1 MRGARQWECA
11 FHKWIELR
19 RGFRL
24 NPRIMKQ
31 TEKQRREIRLDC
43 AFKASNE
50 GLWEWEIGSP
60 KVFYSPR
67 VLNFFDYTEKT
78 APNIFTDPAS
88 AVHEDDLEE
97 FQQKLEKILA
107 DPDQELFAVDARIR
121 KRDGEWCWMRIRGVP
136 VRDESGKI
144 TSLAGSIIDITRRK
158 KAEEKW
164 QEDRHLL
171 RLLIENVPVNIYFKD
186 KNSHFILAN
195 TATAEKLGAGTVD
208 ELLGKSDYDFF
219 DTVHADKSR
228 DDEVK
233 IMETGKKQL
242 ESLNRE
248 IWRDKDDTWVLTTKL
263 PWKDRKGRIKG
274 TFGVTNDVTELVR
287 MQQQIEKTH
296 RALEEELQLARE
308 IQQALIP
315 SKLPPF
321 PKNPAPDTPQLHF
334 AQRYLPGS
342 GLAGD
347 FFEITPLSDTAVTIF
362 ICDVMGHGVRSALVV
377 SMLRGLMG
385 KGREVG
391 DKPAALLESLN
402 RGLAQ
407 LLAQVD
413 SMIFA
418 TAFYGV
424 IDLEAREFRYACA
437 GHPAPIARF
446 KDSAGLLPIA
456 RKIRG
461 PALGLRPDSTYKDST
476 QSVDNLESLLL
487 YTDGLT
493 EAENQAD
500 EQFGDERLIQSI
512 RKAHG
517 TTPEQLLDQV
527 MADVRGF
534 TGGNRFDDDV
544 CLVAIQ
550 CQCSE

>member
-1 MRGARQWECA
+1 
-11 FHKWIELR
+11 
-19 RGFRL
+19 
-24 NPRIMKQ
+24 MKR
-31 TEKQRREIRLDC
+31 TGKQRREIRLDC

-97 FQQKLEKILA
+97 FQQKLGKILS

-164 QEDRHLL
+164 KEDRHLL

-186 KNSHFILAN
+186 KDSQFILAN
-195 TATAEKLGAGTVD
+195 TATAEKLGAGTVE

-233 IMETGKKQL
+233 IMKTGEKQF

-287 MQQQIEKTH
+287 MQQQLEKTH

-315 SKLPPF
+315 SDLPPF
-321 PKNPAPDTPQLHF
+321 PKNPAPGTPQLQF

-424 IDLEAREFRYACA
+424 IDLEAREFR
-437 GHPAPIARF
+437 
-446 KDSAGLLPIA
+446 
-456 RKIRG
+456 KIRG
-461 PALGLRPDSTYKDST
+461 PALGLRPDSTYEDST

-493 EAENQAD
+493 EAENQSE

-512 RKAHG
+512 RKAQG

-544 CLVAIQ
+544 CLVAVQ
-550 CQCSE
+550 CQCPE